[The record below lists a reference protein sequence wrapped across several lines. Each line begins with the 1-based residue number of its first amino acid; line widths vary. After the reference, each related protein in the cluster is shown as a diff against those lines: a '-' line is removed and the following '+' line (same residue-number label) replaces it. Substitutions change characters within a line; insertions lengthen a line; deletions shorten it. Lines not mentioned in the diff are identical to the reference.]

1 MTEMTRQ
8 ERDINVA
15 NSFRREEI
23 KVHVSLTSGIFY
35 NGIITRVYEEF
46 FVILD
51 AVHGATNVF
60 YFQLKKPLEEFEE
73 VGG

>member
-15 NSFRREEI
+15 NAFRREEI
-23 KVHVSLTSGIFY
+23 KVHVSLTTGIFY

-46 FVILD
+46 FVIID
-51 AVHGATNVF
+51 EFHGATNVF
-60 YFQLKKPLEEFEE
+60 FFQLNKPIEEFEE
-73 VGG
+73 VEK

>member
-1 MTEMTRQ
+1 MTRQ

-15 NSFRREEI
+15 NSLRREEI
-23 KVHVSLTSGIFY
+23 KVHVSLTNGTFY

-46 FVILD
+46 FVIID
-51 AVHGATNVF
+51 DINGATNVF

-73 VGG
+73 VGE